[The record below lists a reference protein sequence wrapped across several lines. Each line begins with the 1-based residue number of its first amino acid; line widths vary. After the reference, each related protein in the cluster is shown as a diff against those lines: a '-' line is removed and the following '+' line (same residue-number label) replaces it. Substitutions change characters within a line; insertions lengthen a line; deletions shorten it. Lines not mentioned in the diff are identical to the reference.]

1 MKVNNNILRV
11 SWLCTCLLL
20 LFSAPLRAQKD
31 NRLTLELNQASL
43 AEFVKAVEG
52 ATDYTFIYSEDV
64 KLAEPITMSVRNAT
78 LKNVL
83 NTAFEGQPVKFE
95 IEDHHILLMRQRAQ
109 IRNVVLSGRVTDA
122 STGEPLVGVSIYNP
136 QRRTGT
142 TTDANGY
149 YNLTQPNNVDFE
161 LVFSYVGYASKT
173 HQLKLYGN
181 RRLDVALVPGTT
193 LQEVEVYGTRH
204 NFGVQSSQMSTI
216 AMSVEQIRKMP
227 ALLGEVDVLKSLQKL
242 PGVQSAGDGKS
253 GIYVRGGDYDQ
264 NLFLM
269 DGITLYNPEH
279 LQGFTSAY
287 NADVMDEVVLY
298 KGAFPARYGNRL
310 SSVIDVSLQDGDMEK
325 YHASLTAGMLASRV
339 QVDGPIWKG
348 HTSFNIA
355 ARASY
360 FKAIV
365 KPLLAEVIYDNPGQM
380 NDYSHMRYWDM
391 NAKLVHKFSE
401 KDKLTAIFYMGNDKN
416 NDKPNTTNQHLEK
429 IQPIKHED
437 WESDEEKKKNPTLFT
452 NTSTT
457 SRRIDQ
463 WNNILGGLN
472 YTHQFSPDF
481 QLDARL
487 GYSGYDYQLGYDDL
501 IITKKGLDF
510 GGHGEDGA
518 ELYSYSEEDSSSKYF
533 SKIRDWQA
541 SLGINYKWQD
551 KHDFYVGIQ
560 GNRIELLPRLGREFS
575 TYIKCAKSYEIV
587 KNIGLG
593 DERYTEER
601 TSSAGYGSL
610 EYVPITTIAAYVED
624 DWSITSFLKV
634 HAGLRLSSYQSD
646 GETKLTLEP
655 RASMRVLFNER
666 TSLKASF
673 TRMSQ
678 GIFQL
683 TSSALTKPASIWIPF
698 TKDMD
703 LGRSD
708 QLSLGIS
715 HNMKNGIELS
725 VEGYYKW
732 LDGAVDYKD
741 GYLNSN
747 DNDWRNIVAQG
758 KGRAFGVEFLA
769 QKTIGNTQG
778 LVSYTWSKSLRT
790 FDRPGMELDSGR
802 EFFAPGD
809 RRHNFNITITQRL
822 SKNWDFVGAW
832 TYQSGRRANL
842 ATITTTGYTMGEY
855 DDTAHHYNEDTYV
868 DRLVRF
874 KTYPIRNSYTLPA
887 SHRLDVGLSHH
898 GSVGIGEMICDIT
911 IYNLYNQQNVSSV
924 YWGFNNN
931 VPALKA
937 VCMFP
942 IMPSISLTLNL

>member
-64 KLAEPITMSVRNAT
+64 KLAEPITMNVRNAT

-173 HQLKLYGN
+173 HHLKLYGN
-181 RRLDVALVPGTT
+181 RRLDVELVPGTT

-287 NADVMDEVVLY
+287 NADMMDEVVLY

-365 KPLLAEVIYDNPGQM
+365 KPMLAEVIYDNPGQM
-380 NDYSHMRYWDM
+380 NDYTHMRYWDM

-401 KDKLTAIFYMGNDKN
+401 KDKLTAMFYMGNDKN
-416 NDKPNTTNQHLEK
+416 NDKPNTTKQHFENE
-429 IQPIKHED
+429 IND
-437 WESDEEKKKNPTLFT
+437 TFGYT
-452 NTSTT
+452 NLT
-457 SRRIDQ
+457 SRHIDQ
-463 WNNILGGLN
+463 WNNLLGGLH
-472 YTHQFSPDF
+472 YTHLFNSNF

-487 GYSGYDYQLGYDDL
+487 GYTDYDYQSGYEDYEFSKSTLGFHDND
-501 IITKKGLDF
+501 I
-510 GGHGEDGA
+510 
-518 ELYSYSEEDSSSKYF
+518 ELYYLNETESSTRYSSK
-533 SKIRDWQA
+533 IHDWQA
-541 SLGINYKWQD
+541 SLSINYKWED
-551 KHDFYVGIQ
+551 KHDIYAGVQ
-560 GNRIELLPRLGREFS
+560 GNRIELLPRIGREFS
-575 TYIKCAKSYEIV
+575 SYSKRAKSLDMARA
-587 KNIGLG
+587 IGL
-593 DERYTEER
+593 DDSERYLEETFKSALESSLTDVPV
-601 TSSAGYGSL
+601 TS
-610 EYVPITTIAAYVED
+610 IAAYSED
-624 DWSITSFLKV
+624 DWIITSSLKI
-634 HAGLRLSSYQSD
+634 HAGLRLSAYQSD
-646 GETKLTLEP
+646 GETKLMLEP
-655 RASMRVLFNER
+655 RASMRLLLAKS
-666 TSLKASF
+666 TALKASF
-673 TRMSQ
+673 SRMSQ

-683 TSSALTKPASIWIPF
+683 TNSSLTKPASVWIPF
-698 TKDMD
+698 AKDMD

-715 HNMKNGIELS
+715 HIMKNGIELS

-747 DNDWRNIVAQG
+747 DNDWRNMVAQG

-769 QKTIGNTQG
+769 QKTIGNTLG

-790 FDRPGMELDSGR
+790 FDRLGMQLDSGR
-802 EFFAPGD
+802 EFFAPSD

-842 ATITTTGYTMGEY
+842 ATMTTTGLRMDGFMEY
-855 DDTAHHYNEDTYV
+855 DIIPQYNENTFV
-868 DRLVRF
+868 ERLVRY
-874 KTYPIRNSYTLPA
+874 KSYPVRNSYTLPA

-898 GSVGIGEMICDIT
+898 GSIGIGEMICDIT

-924 YWGFNNN
+924 YMGFNSNL
-931 VPALKA
+931 PALKA

-942 IMPSISLTLNL
+942 IMPSISLTLKL

>member
-1 MKVNNNILRV
+1 MKVNNNRILLV
-11 SWLCTCLLL
+11 PVLTLFLLL
-20 LFSAPLRAQKD
+20 LFSTPMQAQRSD
-31 NRLTLELNQASL
+31 RLTLQLNRASL
-43 AEFVKAVEG
+43 AEFVRAVEA
-52 ATDYTFIYSEDV
+52 ATDYTFVYSEEV
-64 KLAEPITMSVRNAT
+64 QLAEPITLNVRNAS

-83 NTAFEGQPVKFE
+83 NTAFEGQPVRFD
-95 IEDHHILLMRQRAQ
+95 IEGNHILLMRQRAQ
-109 IRNVVLSGRVTDA
+109 VRNVVLSGRVTDA
-122 STGEPLVGVSIYNP
+122 QTGEPLAGASIYNP

-142 TTDANGY
+142 TSNANGY
-149 YNLTQPNNVDFE
+149 YTLTQPNNVDFE

-181 RRLDVALVPGTT
+181 RQLNVELEPGTT

-204 NFGVQSSQMSTI
+204 NFGVQSSQMSAI

-269 DGITLYNPEH
+269 DGFTLYNPEH

-287 NADVMDEVVLY
+287 NADVMDDVVLY
-298 KGAFPARYGNRL
+298 KGAFPARFGNRL

-348 HTSFNIA
+348 HTSFNVA

-380 NDYSHMRYWDM
+380 NDYTHMRYWDM

-401 KDKLTAIFYMGNDKN
+401 KDKLTAMFYMGNDKN
-416 NDKPNTTNQHLEK
+416 NDKPNTTKQHFERTQM
-429 IQPIKHED
+429 IQPPRIED
-437 WESDEEKKKNPTLFT
+437 EPKAATLYT
-452 NTSTT
+452 NTTST
-457 SRRIDQ
+457 SRHIDQ
-463 WNNILGGLN
+463 WNNILGGLH
-472 YTHQFSPDF
+472 YTHQFSADF

-487 GYSGYDYQLGYDDL
+487 GYSDYDYQLGYDDL
-501 IITKKGLDF
+501 LVTKEGLDF
-510 GGHGEDGA
+510 GDHGEGGA
-518 ELYSYSEEDSSSKYF
+518 ELYSYYEEESSSKYF
-533 SKIRDWQA
+533 SKIHDWQA

-551 KHDFYVGIQ
+551 KHDFYAGVQ
-560 GNRIELLPRLGREFS
+560 GNRMELLPRVGREFS
-575 TYIKCAKSYEIV
+575 TYTKVAKSYEIV
-587 KNIGLG
+587 ENTGLG
-593 DERYTEER
+593 DDRYTEGR

-610 EYVPITTIAAYVED
+610 EYVPMTTIAAYAED
-624 DWSITSFLKV
+624 DWNITSFLKV

-646 GETKLTLEP
+646 GETKLMLEP
-655 RASMRVLFNER
+655 RASMRLLFNER

-683 TSSALTKPASIWIPF
+683 TSSSLDRPASIWIPF

-708 QLSLGIS
+708 QLSLGVS
-715 HNMKNGIELS
+715 HNLKNGIELS

-741 GYLNSN
+741 DYFNSN
-747 DNDWRNIVAQG
+747 DNDWRNMVAQG

-778 LVSYTWSKSLRT
+778 MVSYTWSKSLRT

-842 ATITTTGYTMGEY
+842 ATITTTGYTMVEY
-855 DDTAHHYNEDTYV
+855 DEIANHYNENTGV

-911 IYNLYNQQNVSSV
+911 IFNLYNQQNVSYV
-924 YWGFNNN
+924 FWGFDNNI
-931 VPALKA
+931 PALKA

-942 IMPSISLTLNL
+942 IMPSISLTLKL

>member
-64 KLAEPITMSVRNAT
+64 KLAEPITMNVRNAT

-122 STGEPLVGVSIYNP
+122 STGEPLVGASIYNP

-269 DGITLYNPEH
+269 DGINLYNPEH

-298 KGAFPARYGNRL
+298 KGAFPARFGNRL

-416 NDKPNTTNQHLEK
+416 NDKPNTTNQHLEREQMV
-429 IQPIKHED
+429 QPPRIED
-437 WESDEEKKKNPTLFT
+437 DPKAATLYT
-452 NTSTT
+452 NTTTT
-457 SRRIDQ
+457 SRHIDQ
-463 WNNILGGLN
+463 WNNILGGLH
-472 YTHQFSPDF
+472 YTHQFNADF

-487 GYSGYDYQLGYDDL
+487 GYSDY
-501 IITKKGLDF
+501 GL
-510 GGHGEDGA
+510 
-518 ELYSYSEEDSSSKYF
+518 
-533 SKIRDWQA
+533 
-541 SLGINYKWQD
+541 
-551 KHDFYVGIQ
+551 
-560 GNRIELLPRLGREFS
+560 
-575 TYIKCAKSYEIV
+575 
-587 KNIGLG
+587 
-593 DERYTEER
+593 
-601 TSSAGYGSL
+601 
-610 EYVPITTIAAYVED
+610 
-624 DWSITSFLKV
+624 
-634 HAGLRLSSYQSD
+634 
-646 GETKLTLEP
+646 
-655 RASMRVLFNER
+655 
-666 TSLKASF
+666 
-673 TRMSQ
+673 
-678 GIFQL
+678 
-683 TSSALTKPASIWIPF
+683 
-698 TKDMD
+698 
-703 LGRSD
+703 
-708 QLSLGIS
+708 
-715 HNMKNGIELS
+715 
-725 VEGYYKW
+725 
-732 LDGAVDYKD
+732 
-741 GYLNSN
+741 
-747 DNDWRNIVAQG
+747 
-758 KGRAFGVEFLA
+758 
-769 QKTIGNTQG
+769 
-778 LVSYTWSKSLRT
+778 
-790 FDRPGMELDSGR
+790 
-802 EFFAPGD
+802 
-809 RRHNFNITITQRL
+809 
-822 SKNWDFVGAW
+822 
-832 TYQSGRRANL
+832 
-842 ATITTTGYTMGEY
+842 
-855 DDTAHHYNEDTYV
+855 
-868 DRLVRF
+868 
-874 KTYPIRNSYTLPA
+874 
-887 SHRLDVGLSHH
+887 
-898 GSVGIGEMICDIT
+898 
-911 IYNLYNQQNVSSV
+911 
-924 YWGFNNN
+924 
-931 VPALKA
+931 
-937 VCMFP
+937 
-942 IMPSISLTLNL
+942 

>member
-43 AEFVKAVEG
+43 AEFVKSVEG

-64 KLAEPITMSVRNAT
+64 KLAEPITMNVRNAT

-142 TTDANGY
+142 TTDTNGY

-173 HQLKLYGN
+173 HHLKLYGN

-401 KDKLTAIFYMGNDKN
+401 KDKLSAMFYLSDDAN
-416 NDKPNTTNQHLEK
+416 NDTPNTTSQHLS
-429 IQPIKHED
+429 ED
-437 WESDEEKKKNPTLFT
+437 HGGTTLYTT
-452 NTSTT
+452 NIST
-457 SRRIDQ
+457 SRQLDQ
-463 WNNILGGLN
+463 WKNLLGGLH
-472 YTHQFSPDF
+472 YTHLFTPELQI
-481 QLDARL
+481 DARL
-487 GYSGYDYQLGYDDL
+487 NYTGYDYQLGYED
-501 IITKKGLDF
+501 ITTNRQSVSIGFSD
-510 GGHGEDGA
+510 HGEEGA
-518 ELYSYSEEDSSSKYF
+518 ELYSLKETENSTKYSSK
-533 SKIRDWQA
+533 IHDWQL
-541 SLGINYKWQD
+541 SLALNYKWQD
-551 KHDFYVGIQ
+551 KHDFYAGIQ
-560 GNRIELLPRLGREFS
+560 GNRIELQPRIGSES
-575 TYIKCAKSYEIV
+575 TIYSKVAKSIEIAQNV
-587 KNIGLG
+587 GLG
-593 DERYTEER
+593 DDRYIEQTTHSAAEG
-601 TSSAGYGSL
+601 SSDF
-610 EYVPITTIAAYVED
+610 VPLTNMAAYVED
-624 DWSITSFLKV
+624 DWDITSSLKI
-634 HAGLRLSSYQSD
+634 HAGLRLSAYHAD
-646 GETKLTLEP
+646 GETQFMLEP
-655 RASMRVLFNER
+655 RASMRWLLGEN
-666 TSLKASF
+666 TSFKGSF
-673 TRMSQ
+673 SRISQ
-678 GIFQL
+678 SIFQL
-683 TSSALTKPASIWIPF
+683 TSSELTKPSSVWIPL
-698 TKDMD
+698 TKDMN

-708 QLSLGIS
+708 QISLGVN
-715 HNMKNGIELS
+715 HRLKNGIELS

-732 LDGAVDYKD
+732 LDGTVDYKD
-741 GYLNSN
+741 GYSRS
-747 DNDWRNIVAQG
+747 DNTDWRDIIAQG
-758 KGRAFGVEFLA
+758 KGRAFGIEFLA
-769 QKTIGNTQG
+769 QKNIGTTQG
-778 LVSYTWSKSLRT
+778 HLSYTWSKSFRT
-790 FDRPGMELDSGR
+790 FDRPGMELDNGR

-809 RRHNFNITITQRL
+809 RRHNFNIVITQRL

-832 TYQSGRRANL
+832 TFQSGRRANL
-842 ATITTTGYTMGEY
+842 ATITTTGVVMDENIQ
-855 DDTAHHYNEDTYV
+855 DSNHYIEDTFV

-931 VPALKA
+931 TPVLKA

-942 IMPSISLTLNL
+942 IMPSVSLTLKL